1 MDAFEHVISEILW
14 AEGYWTRP
22 SFKVELTKKDKIEI
36 GRPTSPRW
44 ELDVIAY
51 NGRDNELLMVEC
63 KSYLDSSGVKISA
76 FNRQNEKDAKRY
88 KLFNE
93 PNTLSVVSNRLIEQ
107 LGKLGLIQEDPKIK
121 LVLAAGNVASPSR
134 DSLSKHFDEMG
145 WLLWDQAWLK
155 DRLLRIAK
163 GGYDN
168 SIAAVTAKM
177 LTR

>member
-22 SFKVELTKKDKIEI
+22 SLKVELTKKEKAEI
-36 GRPTSPRW
+36 GRPSSPRW
-44 ELDVIAY
+44 ELDVVAY

-63 KSYLDSSGVKISA
+63 KSYLDSNGVKVSA
-76 FNRQNEKDAKRY
+76 FNGQSEKDANRY

-93 PNTLSVVSNRLIEQ
+93 PTTFSVVSNRLIEQ
-107 LGKLGLIQEDPKIK
+107 LAERGLIQENPKIR
-121 LVLAAGNVASPSR
+121 LVLAAGKVASRSR
-134 DSLSKHFDEMG
+134 DALSEHFDKMG
-145 WLLWDQAWLK
+145 WLLWDEAWLK
-155 DRLLRIAK
+155 DRLLLIAK

-168 SIAAVTAKM
+168 NIAAVTAKI